1 MVKNNVVS
9 HPTIERWTSKRKAEL
24 VLEIIK
30 GHKTVVDAARENDLR
45 QSVIEGWINTF
56 LEFGRQGLKNNPKRV
71 QAEYEDQMKVQRE
84 KIGEL
89 VLQIDVLKK
98 AKEVLSEDEN
108 SSGEQK

>member
-1 MVKNNVVS
+1 MMKSSNVVS
-9 HPTIERWTSKRKAEL
+9 HPAIERWTSKRKADL

-30 GHKTVVDAARENDLR
+30 GHKTIVDAARENDLR

-56 LEFGRQGLKNNPKRV
+56 LEFGRQGLKNNSRRV
-71 QAEYEDQMKVQRE
+71 HTEYEEQIKAHRE

-98 AKEVLSEDEN
+98 VKEVLSEDEN
-108 SSGEQK
+108 SSGE

>member
-1 MVKNNVVS
+1 MKSNVVN
-9 HPTIERWTSKRKAEL
+9 HPSIERWSAKRKTDL

-30 GHKTVVDAARENDLR
+30 GHKTIVDAAREHDLK

-56 LEFGRQGLKNNPKRV
+56 LEYGRNGLKSHPKNV
-71 QAEYEDQMKVQRE
+71 EAEHDQQLKVHKE

-98 AKEVLSEDEN
+98 AKELLSEDEN
-108 SSGEQK
+108 SSSE

>member
-9 HPTIERWTSKRKAEL
+9 HPTIERWTSKRRADL
-24 VLEIIK
+24 LLEIIK
-30 GHKTVVDAARENDLR
+30 GHKTLDEAPRENDLR
-45 QSVIEGWINTF
+45 QSVIEGWINIF
-56 LEFGRQGLKNNPKRV
+56 LEFGRQGRKNNPKRV
-71 QAEYEDQMKVQRE
+71 QSEYEEQIKVQRE

-108 SSGEQK
+108 SSGE

>member
-1 MVKNNVVS
+1 MKNNVVS
-9 HPTIERWTSKRKAEL
+9 HPAMERWTSKRKADL

-30 GHKTVVDAARENDLR
+30 GHKTIVDAARENDLR
-45 QSVIEGWINTF
+45 QSVVEEWLNTF

-71 QAEYEDQMKVQRE
+71 HSEYEEQIKAHRE

-89 VLQIDVLKK
+89 VLQVDVLKK

-108 SSGEQK
+108 SSVE

>member
-1 MVKNNVVS
+1 MMKSGNVVS
-9 HPTIERWTSKRKAEL
+9 HPAIERWTSKRKADL
-24 VLEIIK
+24 VLDIIK
-30 GHKTVVDAARENDLR
+30 GHKTIVDAARENDLR

-71 QAEYEDQMKVQRE
+71 HTEYEEQIKAHRE

-98 AKEVLSEDEN
+98 AKEVLCEDEN
-108 SSGEQK
+108 SSGE

>member
-1 MVKNNVVS
+1 MVKSNVVS

-45 QSVIEGWINTF
+45 QSVIEGWINIF

-71 QAEYEDQMKVQRE
+71 QTEYEDQIKVQRE

-108 SSGEQK
+108 SSGE

>member
-9 HPTIERWTSKRKAEL
+9 HPALERWTSKRKADL

-71 QAEYEDQMKVQRE
+71 QTEYEEQIKVQRE

-108 SSGEQK
+108 SSGE

>member
-9 HPTIERWTSKRKAEL
+9 HPALERWTSKRKADL

-30 GHKTVVDAARENDLR
+30 GHKTIVDAARENDLR

-71 QAEYEDQMKVQRE
+71 QTEYEEQIKVQRE

-108 SSGEQK
+108 SSGE

>member
-1 MVKNNVVS
+1 MVKSNVES

-45 QSVIEGWINTF
+45 QSVIEGWINIF

-71 QAEYEDQMKVQRE
+71 QTEYEDQIKVQRE

-108 SSGEQK
+108 SSGE

>member
-9 HPTIERWTSKRKAEL
+9 HPSIERWTSKRKAEL

-45 QSVIEGWINTF
+45 QSVIEGWINIF

-71 QAEYEDQMKVQRE
+71 QSEYEEQIKVQRE

-108 SSGEQK
+108 SSGE

>member
-1 MVKNNVVS
+1 MMKSGNVVS
-9 HPTIERWTSKRKAEL
+9 HPAIERWTSKRKADL
-24 VLEIIK
+24 ALDIIK
-30 GHKTVVDAARENDLR
+30 GHKTIVDAARENDLR
-45 QSVIEGWINTF
+45 QSVVEGWINTF

-71 QAEYEDQMKVQRE
+71 HTEYEEQIKAHRE

-108 SSGEQK
+108 SSGE

>member
-9 HPTIERWTSKRKAEL
+9 HPTIERWTSKRKADL

-45 QSVIEGWINTF
+45 QSVIEGWINIF
-56 LEFGRQGLKNNPKRV
+56 LEFGRQGLKNNAKRV
-71 QAEYEDQMKVQRE
+71 QSEYEEQIKVQRE

-108 SSGEQK
+108 SSGE

>member
-1 MVKNNVVS
+1 MKNNVVS
-9 HPTIERWTSKRKAEL
+9 HPAMERWTWKRKADL

-30 GHKTVVDAARENDLR
+30 GHKTIVDAARENDLR
-45 QSVIEGWINTF
+45 QSVVEEWLNTF

-71 QAEYEDQMKVQRE
+71 HSEYEEQIKAHRE

-89 VLQIDVLKK
+89 VLQVDVLKK

-108 SSGEQK
+108 SSVE

>member
-9 HPTIERWTSKRKAEL
+9 HPALERWTSKRKADL

-71 QAEYEDQMKVQRE
+71 QSEYEEQIKVQRE

-108 SSGEQK
+108 SSGE

>member
-45 QSVIEGWINTF
+45 QSVIEGWINIF

-71 QAEYEDQMKVQRE
+71 QSEYEEQIKVQRE

-108 SSGEQK
+108 SSGE